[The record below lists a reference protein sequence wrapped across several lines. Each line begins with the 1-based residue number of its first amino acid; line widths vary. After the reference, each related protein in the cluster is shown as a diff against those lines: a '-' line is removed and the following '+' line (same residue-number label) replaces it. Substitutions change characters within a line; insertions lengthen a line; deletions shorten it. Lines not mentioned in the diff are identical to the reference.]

1 MHTHNIP
8 NISSTSYSQICVCIL
23 IIYSCLCIY
32 IYIYVV
38 LNTIYVFMHNICL
51 YIQYMYVL
59 YLYLY
64 TYMSLCMCIYNIYIY
79 VLYLIHM
86 YIYIYVYGVLTA
98 NCCLSACDNSIS
110 ALVIGTHCEVN
121 NGGPA
126 GAVARRKNGS
136 RATGGF
142 RGRKRCVLSHRTMTK
157 RFGSS
162 GNKKVIP
169 TTIMGLIVW

>member
-1 MHTHNIP
+1 MCGFKYNICLYAQYMSLYT
-8 NISSTSYSQICVCIL
+8 IYVCSL
-23 IIYSCLCIY
+23 FVS
-32 IYIYVV
+32 IYIYV
-38 LNTIYVFMHNICL
+38 F
-51 YIQYMYVL
+51 MYV
-59 YLYLY
+59 Y
-64 TYMSLCMCIYNIYIY
+64 IYICFISNTY
-79 VLYLIHM
+79 V